1 MATHSTNN
9 QPNTIISDSV
19 VSIDTLNVNK
29 TSTEQ
34 AVLQL
39 LPQYHLIDTSTIPL
53 NYTFDLNPQVNYDF
67 SNLFKVFIDGVL
79 IPTASTINDNGVYLY
94 PTGLQFIINGSVY
107 QNLILPTSLM
117 HALYTKI

>member
-39 LPQYHLIDTSTIPL
+39 LPQYYLIDTTVLPPD
-53 NYTFDLNPQVNYDF
+53 YVFDLNPQVNYDF

-79 IPTASTINDNGVYLY
+79 VPTASTINDDGVYLY
-94 PTGLQFIINGSVY
+94 PTGLQFLINGSSY
-107 QNLILPTSLM
+107 RNLITPTSLI